1 MKNKVIIWSRCST
14 TKQEIE
20 SQRLE
25 TELYAKS
32 LGYNESNFVYIG
44 SVGASAVKMNAIYMK
59 DIEQLYS
66 LLNSGSVGAV
76 ICWHLNRLARNDVKA
91 LEIKEMLIKTNTQLH
106 IKEPSITLFNSNG
119 EIDTGAELCFSIFAT
134 MSKQQADELKAKAKR
149 GKARNIENRLY
160 NGGRVPYGYVLNG
173 NKIEID
179 IPTSLIIKEAFET
192 FSKGGISIRALAREY
207 ESRGINRLNF
217 SALYKMLLNENYCNG
232 KIYEPIITQEL
243 FNKVQKVLQENNT
256 NIPHQYVNFNYC
268 NKLLKCICGA
278 NYTSTS
284 KQYFCNRLGKDEF
297 KDIHHDKNIAVP
309 HLDGVVLVIA
319 LHIKSKLSK
328 LDISQEKE
336 ENLKQSQA
344 LLQKNQK
351 MIIDN
356 QKVESKKE
364 RLKELYIN
372 GDITKSDYQK
382 RKDKL
387 EAEYNENNIK
397 ILKYTLEIERLA
409 KLRELPDANQIF
421 KPQHYIDNFDYEI
434 DKEINKIIKQV
445 INTITYQDNQITI
458 TAVNGD
464 VYNIIV
470 KKRNFNIFEDLEGH
484 ILQFPL
490 VYRSKNHS
498 ALVYNVNSNQY
509 AKNTL
514 KFLNS

>member
-1 MKNKVIIWSRCST
+1 MKKVVIWSRCST
-14 TKQEIE
+14 SRQEIE

-25 TELYAKS
+25 TERYAIE
-32 LGYNESNFVYIG
+32 LGYDKKDFIFIG
-44 SVGASAVKMNAIYMK
+44 SAGASAVKINELYKK
-59 DIEQLYS
+59 DINELYTMIE
-66 LLNSGSVGAV
+66 NEKVKAV
-76 ICWHLNRLARNDVKA
+76 VCWSLNRLSRNDVIA
-91 LEIKEMLIKTNTQLH
+91 MQLKEKLITYQVQLH
-106 IKEPSITLFNSNG
+106 VKEPSITLLNDNG
-119 EIDTGAELCFSIFAT
+119 TANTGAELAFSLFAT
-134 MSKQQADELKAKAKR
+134 MSKQQADELKSKAKR

-179 IPTSLIIKEAFET
+179 IPTSMIIKEAFET

-207 ESRGINRLNF
+207 ESRGISKLNF

-232 KIYEPIITQEL
+232 KIYEPIISTEL
-243 FNKVQKVLQENNT
+243 FNKVQEVLKQNNV

-268 NKLLKCICGA
+268 NKILKCSCGA

-284 KQYFCNRLGKDEF
+284 KQYFCNRLNKEEY
-297 KDIHHDKNIAVP
+297 KHLHHDKNISVP
-309 HLDGVVLVIA
+309 HLDGLVLIIA

-336 ENLKQSQA
+336 NNLKQSQA

-387 EAEYNENNIK
+387 ETEYNENNIK

-409 KLRELPDANQIF
+409 KLRELPDNNQIF
-421 KPQHYIDNFDYEI
+421 KPQHYINNFDYEL
-434 DKEINKIIKQV
+434 DKQVNTIIKQV
-445 INTITYQDNQITI
+445 ISTITYQDNKLTI

-470 KKRNFNIFEDLEGH
+470 KKRNFNIFEDAQGH
-484 ILQFPL
+484 ILQFPMI
-490 VYRSKNHS
+490 YRNKQHS

-509 AKNTL
+509 ALNTL
-514 KFLNS
+514 KFLKS

>member
-1 MKNKVIIWSRCST
+1 MKDKVIIWSRCST
-14 TKQEIE
+14 TNQEIE
-20 SQRLE
+20 SQKKE
-25 TELYAKS
+25 TIEYAKS
-32 LGYNESNFVYIG
+32 LGYNETNFVYIG
-44 SVGASAVKMNAIYMK
+44 SVGASAVKMNNIYMK

-66 LLNSGSVGAV
+66 LLNSGSVSAV
-76 ICWHLNRLARNDVKA
+76 VCWHLNRLARNDTKA
-91 LEIKEMLIKTNTQLH
+91 MEIKEMLIKTNTQLH

-119 EIDTGAELCFSIFAT
+119 DLDSGAELCFSIFAT
-134 MSKQQADELKAKAKR
+134 MSKQQAEELKSKAKR

-160 NGGRVPYGYVLNG
+160 NGGRVPFGYVLNG

-192 FSKGGISIRALAREY
+192 FSRGGISIRALAREY
-207 ESRGINRLNF
+207 ESRGISKLNF
-217 SALYKMLLNENYCNG
+217 SALYKMLLNENYSNG
-232 KIYEPIITQEL
+232 RIYEPIISTEL
-243 FNKVQKVLQENNT
+243 FNKVQEVLQQNNM

-268 NKLLKCICGA
+268 NKLLKCSCGA

-284 KQYFCNRLGKDEF
+284 KQYFCNRLGKEEF
-297 KDIHHDKNIAVP
+297 KNIHHDKNIAVP

-328 LDISQEKE
+328 LDISKEKE
-336 ENLKQSQA
+336 ENLKQSQS
-344 LLQKNQK
+344 LLQKNYK
-351 MIIDN
+351 MITDN

-372 GDITKSDYQK
+372 GDITKSDYEK
-382 RKDKL
+382 RKNKL
-387 EAEYNENNIK
+387 ETEYNENNIK

-434 DKEINKIIKQV
+434 DKQVNTIIKQV
-445 INTITYQDNQITI
+445 ISAITYNDNQITI

-509 AKNTL
+509 ALNTL
-514 KFLNS
+514 KFLKS